1 MKKENKSLTF
11 ILDVD
16 GVLTNG
22 EFIYDK
28 KGKVAKIFGAHDS
41 DGLNIIKDRYNIIFI
56 SSDKRGFNIS
66 NKRVKDMG
74 FKLYYIKN
82 QQRLKFVE
90 KYDFQKVIFMGD
102 GIHDAPILKKV
113 KYGIAPQNAVQ
124 EAKKNANLVT
134 KRSGGNGAVYEA
146 SMKLLKKNIK

>member
-41 DGLNIIKDRYNIIFI
+41 DGLNIIKDRYNIILLVLTKEDLI
-56 SSDKRGFNIS
+56 LAK
-66 NKRVKDMG
+66 KE
-74 FKLYYIKN
+74 
-82 QQRLKFVE
+82 LKIWDLN
-90 KYDFQKVIFMGD
+90 YT
-102 GIHDAPILKKV
+102 ILKISKDL
-113 KYGIAPQNAVQ
+113 
-124 EAKKNANLVT
+124 NL
-134 KRSGGNGAVYEA
+134 
-146 SMKLLKKNIK
+146 